1 MLKSQLWSVSQASI
15 GIVQWIGI
23 AILFGPTILE
33 RTGSGLL
40 VGQAMLI
47 LGLSGLVAP
56 MLGGLADKFHA
67 HRPMLRFALL
77 CHISALAL
85 LLYPAQCDSYYW
97 LIALLFGLGSNLLFV
112 LNPTFAVKLNPN
124 SSDKAKSLKLLF
136 QLQMLGVV
144 IAGSVV
150 GLMDLLDY
158 STNLQISALL
168 ILDICCFTIL
178 CLNPPAPLPCHRSEA
193 DTHENA
199 THGRTWL
206 LWLTFIFTTF
216 ISMFVGSNMVEM
228 GPLIINKG
236 FSIELSN
243 SAFGMALSALVTI
256 FALVPAGKWMERH
269 GSIGLWLLTV
279 LINLIVGVS
288 IWAMF
293 GHSLLSLLP
302 MSLIIFSIINGAWND
317 ISLAALA
324 DELSPMTPAAT
335 QGLVAAAISLGFA
348 IGTFIVGWLFELNA
362 VAHVMA
368 FLAISGVVLGVLGAI
383 VWLLYRKQSAL

>member
-1 MLKSQLWSVSQASI
+1 MLKRQLWSVSQASI

-47 LGLSGLVAP
+47 LGLSGLAAP
-56 MLGGLADKFHA
+56 LMGGLADKFHA

-85 LLYPAQCDSYYW
+85 LLYPAQSYGYYW

-112 LNPTFAVKLNPN
+112 LNPTFAVKLNRD
-124 SSDKAKSLKLLF
+124 SADKAKSLKLLF

-144 IAGSVV
+144 VAGFVI
-150 GLMDLLDY
+150 GLMDLAGY
-158 STNLQISALL
+158 SASLQILALL
-168 ILDICCFTIL
+168 LLDIGCFTIL
-178 CLNPPAPLPCHRSEA
+178 CLNPPAALPSQHLES
-193 DTHENA
+193 DTHLSA
-199 THGRTWL
+199 TNGKTWP

-236 FSIELSN
+236 FDIKLSN
-243 SAFGMALSALVTI
+243 SAFGMALSAFVTI

-269 GSIGLWLLTV
+269 GSMGLWLATV
-279 LINLIVGVS
+279 LVNLVVGVS
-288 IWAMF
+288 IWAMY
-293 GHSLLSLLP
+293 GHSLISLLP
-302 MSLIIFSIINGAWND
+302 MSLIILSIINGAWND

-335 QGLVAAAISLGFA
+335 QGLVAAAISMGFA

-362 VAHVMA
+362 VAQVME
-368 FLAISGVVLGVLGAI
+368 FLAMSGVVLGILGTI